1 MIDPDLH
8 LSSSEA
14 LWIFSG
20 LAHFEGK
27 NNLLPLEKNPH
38 FYDRLPTL
46 REDYGG
52 KFRRTAIRELKRRN
66 PYWGISVLM
75 DNSDLFG
82 RVFLEVEAGGQVRA
96 FCNVWVINDALI
108 FQGSCLI
115 SFMWGFSLTQ
125 LVRCQWRP

>member
-8 LSSSEA
+8 SSSSEV

-27 NNLLPLEKNPH
+27 NNRLPLEKNPH

-52 KFRRTAIRELKRRN
+52 KFRRKPIRKFNRWN
-66 PYWGISVLM
+66 VYVGISVLM
-75 DNSDLFG
+75 DNSNRFG

-115 SFMWGFSLTQ
+115 SFMWCFPLTQ
-125 LVRCQWRP
+125 LVRCQRRP